1 MKVLMVERDAAVAE
15 ATGMLLQTDGHDVLH
30 ASNVHE
36 ATTLVAA
43 HGAPD
48 ALVCAADIHHRGGSI
63 ADAIHALRE
72 HVGRVVPAII
82 ITSDVPSVTA
92 PAVRTVEACHVL
104 PKPNFAVEL
113 LNALRQLMPG
123 ERASRFLVFIGD
135 VAREAKSPRAPS

>member
-72 HVGRVVPAII
+72 HVGRVVPA
-82 ITSDVPSVTA
+82 
-92 PAVRTVEACHVL
+92 VRTVEACHVL
-104 PKPNFAVEL
+104 PKPTFAVEL